1 MASLIT
7 LIPRKKMAP
16 KRKTNELLQTYI
28 KNNIELATALAHK
41 KHQFSE
47 LEDELRFLK
56 WEMLVLKHQ
65 KHENDVLKLQLE
77 DKNGE
82 MEKLQATVAEL
93 KRKVVNWRTLFSE
106 LMTFNTAKFTEA
118 IRMLGFM
125 PNQNN
130 PKPSASLTHQSMEHT
145 TDEPIQGNRVKED
158 RTMDITTEERQSSNV
173 SAEIKPT
180 EIETKPE
187 DETKAETKAGDETK
201 TEIEIKAIDE
211 GEVEVKD
218 EGEAKVKDEN
228 EAEAEAEASDIT
240 FVLSSESL
248 TETSTTEDMIN
259 YIEESLKP
267 STLYPIIDVVSR
279 SNEAEFSEDSMVG
292 LAVPMSQVSPGA
304 RSFEVSQSQIGSYQE
319 PGQMK
324 SASLGMNRGTGVDL
338 FPPSSDGK
346 SPRVTL
352 TKCMDVD
359 NSMVQ
364 PKLDER
370 FLHVSHITTQR
381 KRLSTK
387 SFTLESYRSNFYVKS
402 PRLSNCCDL
411 DTSFT
416 SHDLSLSHGL
426 NTSQLSEGTSQSLDQ
441 ISESTPPKTPEE
453 TPKETPKETLKETP
467 KKKGR
472 KVKLQR
478 NINKIKY
485 KNHFFRNK
493 IRKQRV
499 II

>member
-1 MASLIT
+1 MASLTSLIT
-7 LIPRKKMAP
+7 RKKMAP

-28 KNNIELATALAHK
+28 NNNIELATALAHK

-56 WEMLVLKHQ
+56 WEILVLKHQ
-65 KHENDVLKLQLE
+65 NRENDVLKLQLE

-93 KRKVVNWRTLFSE
+93 KRKLVNWRTLFSE

-130 PKPSASLTHQSMEHT
+130 PKHSASLTHQSMEHT
-145 TDEPIQGNRVKED
+145 SDKPIQGNQVNED
-158 RTMDITTEERQSSNV
+158 RTMNITTEERQSSNV
-173 SAEIKPT
+173 SAEIKPI
-180 EIETKPE
+180 EIETKAEDETEAE
-187 DETKAETKAGDETK
+187 DETKI
-201 TEIEIKAIDE
+201 EIEIKAIDE
-211 GEVEVKD
+211 GEAEVKD
-218 EGEAKVKDEN
+218 EGEAKAKNEG
-228 EAEAEAEASDIT
+228 EAEAKAKAEAEASDLT
-240 FVLSSESL
+240 VMLASESS

-279 SNEAEFSEDSMVG
+279 SNDAEFSEDSMGG
-292 LAVPMSQVSPGA
+292 LAVPMSQISPGA
-304 RSFEVSQSQIGSYQE
+304 RSFEVSQSQSGSYQE
-319 PGQMK
+319 SGQLK
-324 SASLGMNRGTGVDL
+324 SASFGMNSGTGVDL
-338 FPPSSDGK
+338 FPPSFDGK

-352 TKCMDVD
+352 TKCMDVG

-364 PKLDER
+364 HKPDER
-370 FLHVSHITTQR
+370 FLHASHITTQR
-381 KRLSTK
+381 KRLSTN

-411 DTSFT
+411 NTSFT
-416 SHDLSLSHGL
+416 THNLSLSNSL
-426 NTSQLSEGTSQSLDQ
+426 NTSQLSEGTSQSLDE
-441 ISESTPPKTPEE
+441 ISESTPPKTLEE
-453 TPKETPKETLKETP
+453 THKETP
-467 KKKGR
+467 KKKGQ
-472 KVKLQR
+472 KVKLQK
-478 NINKIKY
+478 NISKIKY